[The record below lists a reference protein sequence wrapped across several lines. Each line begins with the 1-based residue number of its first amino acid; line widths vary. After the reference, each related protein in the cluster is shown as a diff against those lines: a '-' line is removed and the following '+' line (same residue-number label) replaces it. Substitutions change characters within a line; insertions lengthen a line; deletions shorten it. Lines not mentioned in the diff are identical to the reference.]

1 MSGTTKRIVLGLGV
15 LGLGA
20 AAIAV
25 ALAGVA
31 YAAGQNNSPAQV
43 QGTGPGAP
51 GRFGGPGGPGGPF
64 GRGGR
69 GGPGGPGGPMGILGP
84 MMIERLDLTTDQ
96 RDRVK
101 QILESH
107 REEQQAIGQRGMA
120 ARTALEAAITADTFD
135 ESAIRARA
143 ADVGAIE
150 ADVTVVR
157 ARVYAEVFQILTS
170 DQQAKLKAL
179 QTEMRQRGEQMRA
192 NRQQRGAQ
200 KH

>member
-15 LGLGA
+15 VSLGA

-31 YAAGQNNSPAQV
+31 YAAGQNTSTAQA

-51 GRFGGPGGPGGPF
+51 GRFGGPGGPDGPF

-69 GGPGGPGGPMGILGP
+69 GGPGGPMGILGP

-101 QILESH
+101 QILDSH
-107 REEQQAIGQRGMA
+107 REEQQAIAEREMA
-120 ARTALEAAITADTFD
+120 ARGALEAAITADTFD
-135 ESAIRARA
+135 ESVIRARA
-143 ADVGAIE
+143 ADVGAVE
-150 ADVTVVR
+150 ADETVVR

-170 DQQAKLKAL
+170 DQQTKLKGMQAN
-179 QTEMRQRGEQMRA
+179 MRQRQDQMRA
-192 NRQQRGAQ
+192 NRPQRGGQ

>member
-31 YAAGQNNSPAQV
+31 YAAGQNNSPAQA
-43 QGTGPGAP
+43 QGAGPGAP

-69 GGPGGPGGPMGILGP
+69 GGPGGPMGILGP

-107 REEQQAIGQRGMA
+107 RQEQQAIAQRGMA
-120 ARTALEAAITADTFD
+120 ARNALEAAITADSFD

-143 ADVGAIE
+143 ADVGAVE
-150 ADVTVVR
+150 ADETVVR

-170 DQQAKLKAL
+170 DQQTRLKGIQAD
-179 QTEMRQRGEQMRA
+179 MRQRQDQMRA